1 MSYDEI
7 YSAFY
12 LIVDKDFFKLDE
24 TTAYDYM
31 RQWLHNAISTP
42 YIKELFLNISLDDEI
57 EELVYELKNPP
68 TNYPADMFIIDVFS
82 KYMKIAWVTSHVDT
96 AVNMATVIGG
106 GQEKKILSNYRDNI
120 ERLEILERRL
130 RKLITDY
137 NSTNND
143 YVGGV

>member
-12 LIVDKDFFKLDE
+12 LIVDKDFFKLDKE
-24 TTAYDYM
+24 TAYEYM

-42 YIKELFLNISLDDEI
+42 YIKELFSNISLDDEV
-57 EELVYELKNPP
+57 EEITYELKNPSS
-68 TNYPADMFIIDVFS
+68 NYPEDMFLKDVLS
-82 KYMKIAWVTSHVDT
+82 RYMKIAWITSHVDT

-106 GQEKKILSNYRDNI
+106 SQEKKILSNYKDNI